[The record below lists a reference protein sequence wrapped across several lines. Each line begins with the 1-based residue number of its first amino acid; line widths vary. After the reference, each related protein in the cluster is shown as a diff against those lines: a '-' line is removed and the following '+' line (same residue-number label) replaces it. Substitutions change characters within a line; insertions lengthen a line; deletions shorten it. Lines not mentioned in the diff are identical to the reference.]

1 MFSCSF
7 SLCACDRARA
17 CCLVAVAVDDAVVI
31 VVVIV
36 VVMAID
42 DDVCVC
48 DVFSSRSVAGVNAN
62 KQCL

>member
-17 CCLVAVAVDDAVVI
+17 CCLVAVAVDDA
-31 VVVIV
+31 VVIV